1 MKPYQIKFV
10 CCVFSVLVT
19 LASSQHPAQQGCP
32 EATRPHTARC
42 DRYYRCALLPSK
54 RAVWITTQCK
64 KGLIYRHNLGACVV
78 PDNDWECDLSTEFE
92 PNHSEENI
100 YGINNLQ
107 QQAFP
112 PSRTPPATLPNAQT
126 RPTDTKRTQYQ
137 FPSIAGD
144 DRRGIL
150 ILMNEELNNRTRL
163 RSSGTQTDELD
174 ASGDGSMERVVE
186 ETDKITLTDNG
197 TFVKSYSMEEE
208 SLANNEQL
216 PPKPLGLLGTSQL
229 SSSTIPGFAMQGDGQ
244 SHKVKLPLPPNG
256 KIHPEHLT
264 QIINQ
269 QKQLN
274 RFATQMKQRVDP
286 IGSTGDFSRFTNNM
300 MFSRN
305 PALLL
310 NKYLNNVAA
319 QKQHLFDLDGDTMF
333 KSKEPYVS
341 EDIIKSILQISQQ
354 MIANQQK
361 TAPAKPMPEPVMK
374 PIYLP
379 LSVGSTSS
387 DATSSAG
394 EEYATPAK
402 QKITTTFN
410 SKPIGITF
418 TNPYALGHTTVY
430 DNLRNQPLNEST
442 YYNSFL
448 PTLYD
453 IYGNRFVPKD
463 PYVQMMSQS
472 YPQYNT
478 YLSTGASPPLLNMQ
492 PIPTYPS
499 MVSPY
504 VSPPQGPMANSEPS
518 FLYSHHTNSPSLLHL
533 QNHMADGGY
542 SVTSNAIDRFE
553 PSEIVDSNESE
564 ANDSSDSDPALVSD
578 EASDELYQLDA
589 NESLNDSNI
598 AYKQK
603 LFALGETAMDYSQ
616 YKDSIMPLLD
626 AHPSDVRI
634 SVVTC
639 TLGSRE
645 PNKTDCFKYFVCNP
659 QNGAF
664 QSFTCPSFTAFNKE
678 TRLCDTASYA
688 ACKSQQTPTTTPSSG
703 IRYKGSAGLSNVHL
717 MKNDLLTAQK
727 YVELIRQ
734 EANKLLTRN
743 NMPLPAEQT
752 VVLPALET
760 VSTTEFQTVKPS
772 VKVRRKSSSKHATK
786 MTTSSTT
793 TTTTTIAPTAK
804 RSKAT
809 RKGPRCRVEG
819 RIANPFDQHS
829 YYVCHRKS
837 PKKFVK
843 MKMNCPSGLKYCA
856 ASQYCSSHC

>member
-1 MKPYQIKFV
+1 MKPCQMKLM
-10 CCVFSVLVT
+10 CCVFSVLLILT
-19 LASSQHPAQQGCP
+19 SAQHPIQQGCP

-42 DRYYRCALLPSK
+42 DQFFRCALLPSK

-64 KGLIYRHNLGACVV
+64 KGLIYRHNLSACVV

-92 PNHSEENI
+92 PNQSEENF
-100 YGINNLQ
+100 YGINNLH

-112 PSRTPPATLPNAQT
+112 PSRTPPATLSNIKT
-126 RPTDTKRTQYQ
+126 GVTDTKRTQYQ

-144 DRRGIL
+144 DRQGIL
-150 ILMNEELNNRTRL
+150 IMMNDELNNRTRI
-163 RSSGTQTDELD
+163 RSTGSLTDDSD
-174 ASGDGSMERVVE
+174 ASGDGSSERIIE
-186 ETDKITLTDNG
+186 ETDTDTLTDNG
-197 TFVKSYSMEEE
+197 TVVKSYSVED
-208 SLANNEQL
+208 SFVNNERL
-216 PPKPLGLLGTSQL
+216 PPKPLSRFGTSQL
-229 SSSTIPGFAMQGDGQ
+229 NPAAIPGFAMQGGGQ
-244 SHKVKLPLPPNG
+244 NHKVKLPLPPNG

-274 RFATQMKQRVDP
+274 RFATQIKQRVDP
-286 IGSTGDFSRFTNNM
+286 IGSSGAFSAYTNNM
-300 MFSRN
+300 IFSQN

-310 NKYLNNVAA
+310 NNYLNNVAA
-319 QKQHLFDLDGDTMF
+319 QKPHLFDSEGDKMF
-333 KSKEPYVS
+333 KGKEPYVS

-361 TAPAKPMPEPVMK
+361 TTPTKPIPEPVMK

-379 LSVGSTSS
+379 LSVGTTSS
-387 DATSSAG
+387 NTVSPAVT
-394 EEYATPAK
+394 EYDTPGK

-410 SKPIGITF
+410 TKPIGITF
-418 TNPYALGHTTVY
+418 TNPYTLGHTAVY
-430 DNLRNQPLNEST
+430 DNLRNQLLNEST

-453 IYGNRFVPKD
+453 VYGNRFVPKD
-463 PYVQMMSQS
+463 SYVQMISQS

-478 YLSTGASPPLLNMQ
+478 YMANGPSPSSLLNMQ
-492 PIPTYPS
+492 PVPTYPS
-499 MVSPY
+499 VVSPY
-504 VSPPQGPMANSEPS
+504 VSPSQGSMVSSEPS
-518 FLYSHHTNSPSLLHL
+518 FLYTHHTNSPSLHQQL
-533 QNHMADGGY
+533 QNHVVDGY
-542 SVTSNAIDRFE
+542 KVTSNAIDRFE
-553 PSEIVDSNESE
+553 SSELVESNEND
-564 ANDSSDSDPALVSD
+564 ANNSADSDQTLVSD
-578 EASDELYQLDA
+578 EASDELGQLEA
-589 NESLNDSNI
+589 NESLNDSNTTFT
-598 AYKQK
+598 QK
-603 LFALGETAMDYSQ
+603 PFGVGEMPTDYTQ

-664 QSFTCPSFTAFNKE
+664 QSFTCPSFTAFNKD
-678 TRLCDTASYA
+678 TRLCDTASYQ
-688 ACKSQQTPTTTPSSG
+688 ACKSQQTPTTTPTSV

-727 YVELIRQ
+727 YVELVRQ

-752 VVLPALET
+752 VILPVLET
-760 VSTTEFQTVKPS
+760 VSTTELQSLKPS
-772 VKVRRKSSSKHATK
+772 AKVRRKSSSKHATK
-786 MTTSSTT
+786 MTTST

-804 RSKAT
+804 RSKAQ
-809 RKGPRCRVEG
+809 RKGPRCRAEG
-819 RIANPFDQHS
+819 RIANPLDQHS
-829 YYVCHRKS
+829 YYVCHRRS
-837 PKKFVK
+837 QKKFVK
-843 MKMNCPSGLKYCA
+843 MKMSCSSGLKYCV